1 MCSVVIVEG
10 DPHPGATK
18 GRMSF
23 QNFNP
28 AIDVSI
34 RSCDL
39 KSFQRL
45 FTSCASIVAFVLLI
59 SKPCL
64 GRNWMMQPTLVSQ
77 QSLPPVL
84 TIKVKKIV
92 GGLFDP
98 LNSLEL
104 FYSISSLYDLCR
116 IVHTALELILDI
128 YLQPLEIG
136 IK

>member
-1 MCSVVIVEG
+1 
-10 DPHPGATK
+10 
-18 GRMSF
+18 
-23 QNFNP
+23 
-28 AIDVSI
+28 
-34 RSCDL
+34 
-39 KSFQRL
+39 
-45 FTSCASIVAFVLLI
+45 
-59 SKPCL
+59 
-64 GRNWMMQPTLVSQ
+64 MMQPTLVSQ